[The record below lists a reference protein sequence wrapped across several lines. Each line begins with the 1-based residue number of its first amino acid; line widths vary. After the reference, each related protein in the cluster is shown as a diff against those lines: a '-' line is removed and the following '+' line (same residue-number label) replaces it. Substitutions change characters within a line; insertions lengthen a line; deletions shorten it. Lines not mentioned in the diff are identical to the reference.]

1 MKSISDILKKIHYVM
16 TSKQKLQYIFVML
29 VALVGSFC
37 ELISVSAVLPFIQSV
52 MMPDALVN
60 EWYYKI
66 VARYIY
72 FDNQTKTVTVF
83 GVLIIIVFI
92 VKNLYLMFS
101 SYVQSWYSTTVQR
114 DLSIK
119 MEKAYL
125 NSSYLFHLG
134 VNSSLLI
141 RSIRQDVDGVFALFL
156 HLFRIFAESFT
167 VLAITIYLVTLDPVL
182 AFSLAAILG
191 SCMLLIFF
199 GLKGL
204 IKKFGKIGA
213 EYDTK
218 MYQYLN
224 QAFNGI
230 KEIMVMNR
238 QEYFSQSFEEAC
250 TISARTMR
258 RNGFLN
264 SIPSYIYEIACVG
277 GLIGIV
283 VLRINSS
290 EDVSEMLTKVAIVA
304 VAAFRLFPAVGR
316 LTNAMNSVLY
326 NKPRLDSTYDMLKL
340 LEETEMYRVKHIDE
354 SNYVP
359 LEFEKELV
367 VDNINMKYPAG
378 DENVLEHLSM
388 TIKKGSSV
396 AFIGPSGAGKTT
408 LADVIL
414 GLLKPQEGHVMSD
427 GTDIY
432 ENLPK
437 WARII
442 GYVPQTV
449 YLTDDTIRNNVAFGI
464 YENEI
469 DEDEVWRALEEAQLA
484 DFVKHLHDGLDTM
497 VGERGVRLSGGQRQR
512 IAIARALYQNPSI
525 LVLDEAT
532 SALDTETE
540 TAVMEAIDSL
550 HGVKTMIIVAHRLT
564 TIRNCDEIF
573 EIKDGRAVKR
583 DKEEVIRSA
592 YEEIENAVAEEGN

>member
-29 VALVGSFC
+29 VALIGSFC

-72 FDNQTKTVTVF
+72 FDSQTKTVTVF

-167 VLAITIYLVTLDPVL
+167 VFAITVYLVTLDPVL

-359 LEFEKELV
+359 LAFEKELV

-432 ENLPK
+432 ENLPQ

-469 DEDEVWRALEEAQLA
+469 DEDEVWRALEAAQLA

-592 YEEIENAVAEEGN
+592 YEEIENAVAEDGN